1 MRYIS
6 GNEFLKNKAELEE
19 TIRLIDA
26 GKLKSYTI
34 DEAEKMIDE
43 LMARKGL
50 YVNAFEEDIII
61 SKKPRGN

>member
-26 GKLKSYTI
+26 GKLKRYTI

-50 YVNAFEEDIII
+50 
-61 SKKPRGN
+61 

>member
-1 MRYIS
+1 MKSMHYIS
-6 GNEFLKNKAELEE
+6 GNEFLKNKTELEE

-50 YVNAFEEDIII
+50 
-61 SKKPRGN
+61 